1 MEQMIVTQINK
12 DGLLEIKSAS
22 HKQFLQDNVGKKV
35 TIQIIKPKR
44 SDQQNAYY
52 WLYLGVIASETG
64 DDPNSLHEYFKRA
77 FLPPRFIEVMGKEVK
92 IPASTA
98 KLNKSDMAE
107 YLMRIASETNI
118 PLPDRELAGYIIN

>member
-1 MEQMIVTQINK
+1 MIITQISK

-22 HKQFLQDNVGKKV
+22 HKQFLEDNKGKRVKIEV
-35 TIQIIKPKR
+35 VKPLR
-44 SDQQNAYY
+44 SDSQNAYY
-52 WLYLGVIASETG
+52 WLYLGVISQETG

-92 IPASTA
+92 IPASTT

-118 PLPDRELAGYIIN
+118 PLPDRELAGYTIG